1 MNIIAEKDMLA
12 NGKKINSM
20 DLDKKLGQVKKFM
33 KEITWMEP
41 NMEMELSNIL
51 MALNI
56 QVNSKTMK
64 FVEKELMNGQM
75 VENM

>member
-1 MNIIAEKDMLA
+1 
-12 NGKKINSM
+12 M
-20 DLDKKLGQVKKFM
+20 DLDKKLGQIKKFM
-33 KEITWMEP
+33 KEITRMEP
-41 NMEMELSNIL
+41 NMEMEQLNIL

-64 FVEKELMNGQM
+64 FVGKELMSGQT

>member
-1 MNIIAEKDMLA
+1 
-12 NGKKINSM
+12 
-20 DLDKKLGQVKKFM
+20 
-33 KEITWMEP
+33 MEP

-75 VENM
+75 VENMQEGGVKI